1 MRIAIGVE
9 YDGTAYNGWQRQQ
22 NGAGIQEKLEAA
34 IAVVADHE
42 VELSCAGRTDAGVHA
57 SGQVAHFDTQSGRS
71 DRGWLLGVNSLLPDD
86 VNLTWVRRVD
96 PAFHAR
102 YSATARSYRYLI
114 LNQLVRSAL
123 FRHRAWWVHEPLD
136 TDTMHA
142 AAQRLV
148 GEHDFS
154 AFRAAGCQ
162 ASSPVREIRSIEVRR
177 EASWVVLDV
186 TANAFLQHMVRNI
199 TGSLAAVGAGRC
211 SGDWLADVL
220 DSRDRRRA
228 GVAAPPQGLTLTG
241 VTYPQA
247 YGLPAAGEPGETRAE
262 TH

>member
-22 NGAGIQEKLEAA
+22 NGAGVQEKLEAA
-34 IAVVADHE
+34 VAAVADHE

-57 SGQVAHFDTQSGRS
+57 SGQVAHFDTQSRRS

-86 VNLTWVRRVD
+86 INLVWVRRVD

-102 YSATARSYRYLI
+102 YSATARRYRYLI

-136 TDTMHA
+136 ADTMHA

-162 ASSPVREIRSIEVRR
+162 ASSPIREIRSIAVRR
-177 EASWVVLDV
+177 EAAWIVLNV

-199 TGSLAAVGAGRC
+199 TGSLAAIGAGRR
-211 SGDWLADVL
+211 SGAWLADVL

-228 GVAAPPQGLTLTG
+228 GVAAPPQGLTLID
-241 VTYPQA
+241 VSYPDA
-247 YGLPAAGEPGETRAE
+247 YGLPDVRVQSR
-262 TH
+262 